1 MVNLPPD
8 HRCHWPASQGCWQ
21 NNLVT
26 GTCYHHPHS
35 YLKNPSSWWQFN
47 ARLVYFQAL
56 LLNST
61 CIRYNPSSICPK
73 PRYPLY
79 DPSSNMQHDCAIVLV
94 HCQYVRPELT
104 DITWT
109 DDVLCTS
116 QMDGN
121 SFIQT
126 RVRYARVAVMNMD
139 STTAFRLGNSSQK
152 AELKALTQAVKL
164 AKGVIANYGFLSNWS

>member
-1 MVNLPPD
+1 
-8 HRCHWPASQGCWQ
+8 
-21 NNLVT
+21 
-26 GTCYHHPHS
+26 
-35 YLKNPSSWWQFN
+35 
-47 ARLVYFQAL
+47 
-56 LLNST
+56 
-61 CIRYNPSSICPK
+61 
-73 PRYPLY
+73 
-79 DPSSNMQHDCAIVLV
+79 MQHDCAIVLV

-109 DDVLCTS
+109 DDELCTS

-121 SFIQT
+121 SFIQN
-126 RVRYARVAVMNMD
+126 RVRYARVAVMNLD

>member
-109 DDVLCTS
+109 DDELCTS

-121 SFIQT
+121 SFIQN
-126 RVRYARVAVMNMD
+126 RVRYARVAVMNLD